1 MNNTLNKI
9 EVGERIRQLR
19 LLNHYTQFEFAELL
33 DISVNFLS
41 EIENGKKGLSIETLA
56 RLCNGT
62 TTSADYILFGDSGAQ
77 LDLISIVN
85 SLPVDELSV
94 LVNYVNSLIA
104 LKEAERERTTNCI

>member
-41 EIENGKKGLSIETLA
+41 EIENGKKGLSVETLA
-56 RLCNGT
+56 R
-62 TTSADYILFGDSGAQ
+62 A
-77 LDLISIVN
+77 
-85 SLPVDELSV
+85 
-94 LVNYVNSLIA
+94 
-104 LKEAERERTTNCI
+104 